1 MPGPAVGRCRIAA
14 TATAHPVYIRM
25 KVPISSATAE
35 PIRLLESTWLPY
47 KPCACSP
54 LELPPRRPRFL
65 TRLAVSVTL
74 SIIPDEPPDRE
85 AERISLSLYPSSPV
99 CGSGARRSL
108 DAVFA
113 DPPLLLDHGALLG
126 EALFLGHRHRDL
138 VLADLRLRGLP
149 ALDRHPLHADLF
161 VPGGHPYLLA
171 VGSHL

>member
-25 KVPISSATAE
+25 KVPMSSATAE

-54 LELPPRRPRFL
+54 LELPLRPRFLPRFL

-108 DAVFA
+108 E
-113 DPPLLLDHGALLG
+113 P
-126 EALFLGHRHRDL
+126 R
-138 VLADLRLRGLP
+138 RG
-149 ALDRHPLHADLF
+149 
-161 VPGGHPYLLA
+161 
-171 VGSHL
+171 